1 MKGKH
6 VLITGHTGFKGS
18 WLAAMLHSQGARV
31 SGVSL
36 DPVAGGIFHT
46 AEFENLLVH
55 DLRQDIRD
63 SVELTRA
70 FQKVSPDVV
79 FHLAAQ
85 PIVLNSYEIPGQT
98 YETNVMG
105 TLNVL
110 QAAEAISSVQATVIV
125 TTDKV
130 YRQVSGQEHAFEETD
145 ALGAADPYSTS
156 KAMADL
162 LTQSWIASHPKSR
175 IAIARAGNVIGGG
188 DVAENRLLPDLVK
201 AFRDGQTAI
210 VRNPNSVRPWQHVL
224 DCLAGYVLLAEGLL
238 SGNAEN
244 GAYNFGP
251 DPEAPLQVGDV
262 ADLAAT
268 FWGGGA
274 SWLSKGLSNP
284 DESHFLTLNS
294 KRAKSILGWSEKLS
308 PTDAISWTVDWEN
321 RKFRG
326 EPAKAITLAQISG
339 FASRKGTK

>member
-1 MKGKH
+1 LKDRH

-18 WLAAMLHSQGARV
+18 WLVAMLESQGARV
-31 SGVSL
+31 SGVAL
-36 DPVAGGIFHT
+36 DPVAGGIFQS
-46 AEFENLLVH
+46 AELENLLVH

-85 PIVLNSYEIPGQT
+85 PLVLNSYEIPEET

-110 QAAEAISSVQATVIV
+110 KAAEATSSVQATVIV

-130 YRQVSGQEHAFEETD
+130 YRQVPGEEHAFQETD

-162 LTQSWIASHPKSR
+162 LTQSWIASHPQSR
-175 IAIARAGNVIGGG
+175 IGIARAGNVIGGG

-251 DPEAPLQVGDV
+251 DPDSPLRVAEVTDIAEAVWG
-262 ADLAAT
+262 AAARWIT
-268 FWGGGA
+268 EEQFQ
-274 SWLSKGLSNP
+274 P
-284 DESHFLTLNS
+284 HESEFLTLDSTKS
-294 KRAKSILGWSEKLS
+294 KSVLGWKEKLS
-308 PTDAISWTVDWEN
+308 SAEAVKWSVEWSRDHSSG
-321 RKFRG
+321 KQ
-326 EPAKAITLAQISG
+326 AKDLTLQQLAE
-339 FASRKGTK
+339 FDSR

>member
-1 MKGKH
+1 
-6 VLITGHTGFKGS
+6 
-18 WLAAMLHSQGARV
+18 
-31 SGVSL
+31 
-36 DPVAGGIFHT
+36 
-46 AEFENLLVH
+46 
-55 DLRQDIRD
+55 
-63 SVELTRA
+63 
-70 FQKVSPDVV
+70 
-79 FHLAAQ
+79 
-85 PIVLNSYEIPGQT
+85 
-98 YETNVMG
+98 MG

-110 QAAEAISSVQATVIV
+110 QAAEATSSVQATVIV

-130 YRQVSGQEHAFEETD
+130 YRQVHGEEHAFQETD

-162 LTQSWIASHPKSR
+162 LTQSWIASHPQSR

-188 DVAENRLLPDLVK
+188 DVAKNRLLPDLVK

-224 DCLAGYVLLAEGLL
+224 DCLAGYALLAEGLL

-251 DPEAPLQVGDV
+251 DPEAPFQVGDV
-262 ADLAAT
+262 ADLAAK
-268 FWGGGA
+268 FWGEGA
-274 SWLSKGLSNP
+274 SWVSKGLSNP

-294 KRAKSILGWSEKLS
+294 KRAKSILGWGEKLG

-326 EPAKAITLAQISG
+326 ESAKTITLAQLSA
-339 FASRKGTK
+339 FASRKVTT